1 MHNMKTNLFILT
13 LAAIMLVG
21 CENGPGTVKTLTL
34 TEEEQV
40 IKDQQNEFSL
50 DLLKRVNAQE
60 NGENVV
66 LSPMSVAVVCAML
79 ANGAEGN
86 TLTQILNTI
95 GAQGY
100 DIADLNDYYQ
110 NLLTNLPRLDK
121 YTDMKI
127 ADAIWVDDAYKVKDE
142 FVKANKSYYK
152 ATVDV
157 ADLANPA
164 MAKVINS
171 WAKKNTKGLIPEVV
185 DETMFTEDTRMV
197 LANAIYFMS
206 KWASEF
212 DKNATKQE
220 DFTLADGK
228 STSVSMMN
236 KSSQLMVTPAYRYDG
251 IQGPTPDTAITYY
264 SARMLRLYFKDNAYC
279 MDVVLPR
286 KGINFDDYLADFDMD
301 DLNWLQNKLSNYS
314 VQVKLPKFTIKYH
327 RDLEEDMSA
336 LGMTD
341 VLNPALADL
350 SGITD
355 EEELFLKKLF
365 QDSYIAIEEE
375 GVKAAAVTVGIVAP
389 NAAEPTPSVEP
400 FIVDRPFLLFIREAK
415 YGTILFAAK
424 IGNPSK

>member
-1 MHNMKTNLFILT
+1 
-13 LAAIMLVG
+13 
-21 CENGPGTVKTLTL
+21 
-34 TEEEQV
+34 
-40 IKDQQNEFSL
+40 
-50 DLLKRVNAQE
+50 
-60 NGENVV
+60 
-66 LSPMSVAVVCAML
+66 
-79 ANGAEGN
+79 
-86 TLTQILNTI
+86 
-95 GAQGY
+95 
-100 DIADLNDYYQ
+100 
-110 NLLTNLPRLDK
+110 
-121 YTDMKI
+121 
-127 ADAIWVDDAYKVKDE
+127 
-142 FVKANKSYYK
+142 
-152 ATVDV
+152 
-157 ADLANPA
+157 
-164 MAKVINS
+164 
-171 WAKKNTKGLIPEVV
+171 
-185 DETMFTEDTRMV
+185 MV

-228 STSVSMMN
+228 STSVCMMN

-251 IQGPTPDTAITYY
+251 IQGPAPDTAITYY

-286 KGINFDDYLADFDMD
+286 KGINCDDYLADFDMD

>member
-1 MHNMKTNLFILT
+1 MKTKLFLIAL
-13 LAAIMLVG
+13 LATMFVG
-21 CENGPGTVKTLTL
+21 CEGGPGTVKTLTL

-40 IKDQQNEFSL
+40 INQQQNEFSL
-50 DLLKRVNAQE
+50 DLLKRVNAHE
-60 NGENVV
+60 DGENVV
-66 LSPMSVAVVCAML
+66 LSPMSVAAVCAML

-100 DIADLNDYYQ
+100 DITDLNDYYK
-110 NLLTNLPRLDK
+110 NLLTTLPHLDK
-121 YTDMKI
+121 YTDMKL
-127 ADAIWVDDAYKVKDE
+127 ADAIWVDDAYQVKDE

-228 STSVSMMN
+228 TISVNMMN
-236 KSSQLMVTPAYRYDG
+236 KSSKLTVTPAYRYDG

-286 KGINFDDYLADFDMD
+286 EDISCDDYLADFDMD
-301 DLNWLQNKLSNYS
+301 DLIWLQNKLSNYS

-355 EEELFLKKLF
+355 EEQLFLKKLF

-375 GVKAAAVTVGIVAP
+375 GV
-389 NAAEPTPSVEP
+389 
-400 FIVDRPFLLFIREAK
+400 
-415 YGTILFAAK
+415 
-424 IGNPSK
+424 

>member
-1 MHNMKTNLFILT
+1 MQPKLLILT
-13 LAAIMLVG
+13 LLTTMLVG
-21 CENGPGTVKTLTL
+21 CEGGPGTVKTLTL

-40 IKDQQNEFSL
+40 INQQQNEFSL
-50 DLLKRVNAQE
+50 DLLRRVNAHE
-60 NGENVV
+60 DGENVV
-66 LSPMSVAVVCAML
+66 LSPMSVAAVCAML

-100 DIADLNDYYQ
+100 DITDLNDYYK
-110 NLLTNLPRLDK
+110 NLLTNLPHLDK
-121 YTDMKI
+121 YTDMKL
-127 ADAIWVDDAYKVKDE
+127 ADAIWVDDAYQVKDE

-228 STSVSMMN
+228 TISVNMMN
-236 KSSQLMVTPAYRYDG
+236 KSSKLTVTPAYQYDG
-251 IQGPTPDTAITYY
+251 FQGGAPDTVPEYY

-286 KGINFDDYLADFDMD
+286 EDISCDDYLADFDMD

-336 LGMTD
+336 MGMTD

-355 EEELFLKKLF
+355 EEQLFLKKLF

-375 GVKAAAVTVGIVAP
+375 GVKAAAVTIGIVAP
-389 NAAEPTPSVEP
+389 TAAAPTPSVEP